1 MRSMPIFGGNMIFDD
16 VCMMKLS
23 RSVFLLALAL
33 SPLFFAPLPANAAL
47 VPCGTSAHPE
57 PCTLCHIL
65 LGGKG
70 IIDWGMSIMVVV
82 GLALIMIAGI
92 MYIVSVGNSGMM
104 TKAKDAIK
112 TVLIGVTL
120 VLCGWLIVNTI
131 IGVLASDTMG
141 IGVQKQNWYTF
152 TCDSKSTANTGATK

>member
-1 MRSMPIFGGNMIFDD
+1 
-16 VCMMKLS
+16 
-23 RSVFLLALAL
+23 
-33 SPLFFAPLPANAAL
+33 
-47 VPCGTSAHPE
+47 
-57 PCTLCHIL
+57 
-65 LGGKG
+65 
-70 IIDWGMSIMVVV
+70 
-82 GLALIMIAGI
+82 MIAGI
-92 MYIVSVGNSGMM
+92 MYIVSVGNSSMM